1 LPAPPRGKELEVT
14 GAFRPARVAA
24 ATLLFSAIPVLYGPL
39 SPSRA
44 DLIMGARDEGIRIP
58 VLVALE
64 TFPTGPGDSAKAEA
78 AWLQRLER
86 RLEDEEGGSAPVR
99 VVERFILERGPT
111 AAEGA
116 GTDEARLQAVAHSQS
131 ASFVVLGSLTQLA
144 DRYSLDVRLLA
155 VDGTADPIEERVFE
169 GEGIDGLAEIFDRA
183 AETVRRWVADAPAPA
198 PAPPGPVPP
207 PVARPDTGAPVEVPV
222 PDPQAVS
229 APPRFPAEPPVPAEE
244 IPGVEPQG
252 DPETVT
258 PGLEPEIVIPGLEP
272 VDPPEA
278 TPEEDAID
286 QRAEP
291 PSEPGPSAEG
301 PPVVEI
307 RVVGNR
313 RIEADAIRGRVA
325 TRVGEPFDAARTR
338 EDLRRVFDLGF
349 FRDVQ
354 VLASDHPDGKVVT
367 FVVEENPI
375 IRQVSVIGNDAVS
388 GDEIR
393 EQLTLTVGSTIDYP
407 LLLENEQRIEALYQ
421 AKGYYRAEVDA
432 RVEAISDDAVA
443 VKFDI
448 VEGNELHLVEIDFQG
463 NDFLSDGELRKVMQ
477 TKPWRFYSRLT
488 HWFDRSGLYAEPIF
502 YQDLDRI
509 RRRYM
514 DEGFI
519 RVRVSEPEV
528 TVNEK
533 EDGLRVVVRI
543 EEGSRFTVGEV
554 DVGGDGSFDRDR
566 LRSLVTLQPGQTFSR
581 SAMTDDVERLRNH
594 YADRGFFFARV
605 EPKTR
610 VDPVAKTIDCRFEVE
625 KGDLYFIEHVRVRGN
640 TRTRDQVVRR
650 EIELGE
656 GELYSATALQRSQ
669 ARVRRLGFFEE
680 VSMETRPLDDPHHVD
695 VDVEVVERPTG
706 SFSFGAG
713 VGSTDG
719 FLVNASIRQE
729 NLFGK
734 GYQLTANVDFG
745 SDNSNVYVRFTDPYI
760 FGTAA
765 SLSTTVFQYE
775 REYLDFDQNVF
786 GFDVTTGYPL
796 DEGDT
801 RGFAGYSFTAR
812 EVTGDIVQASSMV
825 QREEFQEDID
835 TSLASLSFRRDLR
848 DDARFPK
855 SGHVTGFAMEF
866 AGLGGL
872 SQFLRLEGRTTW
884 FFPVKK
890 WLGFESTF
898 IVNSRAGYVFPFND
912 ISDFDLPQ
920 CTSAAC
926 DAWVAASNGETQSLT
941 NIDDDLELPISERY
955 FLGGVDAFQVRGFRQ
970 RSLGPRRSVLY
981 PFNPTGLP
989 GDLAFTTSDRDQAG
1003 GCLAASGEC
1012 NSLKDTDI
1020 DDFED
1025 LDLTDVIGR
1034 HKFFL
1039 LNLELQFP
1047 IAEELGLVGI
1057 VFFDMGNAFA
1067 EDEAINPADLRFG
1080 TGAGLQWFSP
1090 FGPILVQLGI
1100 PLDPLED
1107 EDNTV
1112 FEFSMGGST
1121 Y

>member
-1 LPAPPRGKELEVT
+1 VNGAIRRG
-14 GAFRPARVAA
+14 RVVV

-64 TFPTGPGDSAKAEA
+64 TFPTSPADSAKAEA

-86 RLEDEEGGSAPVR
+86 RLEAEEGGSPPVR
-99 VVERFILERGPT
+99 VVERFILERGLT
-111 AAEGA
+111 EAEGGP
-116 GTDEARLQAVAHSQS
+116 GTDEARLQALAHAQS
-131 ASFVVLGSLTQLA
+131 ASFVVLSSLTHLA
-144 DRYSLDVRLLA
+144 DRYNLDLRLLS
-155 VDGTADPIEERVFE
+155 VDGTADPIEQRVLE

-183 AETVRRWVADAPAPA
+183 AQTVRRWVADAPAPA
-198 PAPPGPVPP
+198 PSPTGPVPP
-207 PVARPDTGAPVEVPV
+207 PVARPDTTSPVEVPA
-222 PDPQAVS
+222 PEPEAVS
-229 APPRFPAEPPVPAEE
+229 APPPFPPEPSVPAEE
-244 IPGVEPQG
+244 TPAVESQEG
-252 DPETVT
+252 S
-258 PGLEPEIVIPGLEP
+258 PEIVVPGLEP
-272 VDPPEA
+272 VDIPEA
-278 TPEEDAID
+278 APEEDAID
-286 QRAEP
+286 ERVEP
-291 PSEPGPSAEG
+291 PPEPRPSADG

-338 EDLRRVFDLGF
+338 EDLRRVFELGF

-463 NDFLSDGELRKVMQ
+463 NDFLSDGQLRKVMQ

-488 HWFDRSGLYAEPIF
+488 TWFDRSGLYAEPIF

-528 TVNEK
+528 TVNQN

-554 DVGGDGSFDRDR
+554 DVGGDGAFDREA
-566 LRSLVTLQPGQTFSR
+566 LRSLVTLQQGQTFSR

-605 EPKTR
+605 EPQTR
-610 VDPVAKTIDCRFEVE
+610 VDPAAKTIDCRFEVE
-625 KGDLYFIEHVRVRGN
+625 KGELYFIEHVRVRGN

-680 VSMETRPLDDPHHVD
+680 VNMETRPLDDPHHVD

-765 SLSTTVFQYE
+765 SLSTTIFQYE
-775 REYLDFDQNVF
+775 REFLDFDQNVF

-801 RGFAGYSFTAR
+801 RGFAGYSYTDR
-812 EVTGDIVQASSMV
+812 EVTGDEVRASSMV
-825 QREEFQEDID
+825 QREEFQEDTD
-835 TSLASLSFRRDLR
+835 TSLASLSLRRDLR

-855 SGHVTGFAMEF
+855 SGHVTGFAAEF

-898 IVNSRAGYVFPFND
+898 IVNSRAGYVLPFND
-912 ISDFDLPQ
+912 ISDFDLPG
-920 CTSAAC
+920 CTGALC
-926 DAWVAASNGETQSLT
+926 DAFVAIDPSEIQPLT
-941 NIDDDLELPISERY
+941 NIDTDLELPISERY
-955 FLGGVDAFQVRGFRQ
+955 FLGGVGAFQVRGYRQ
-970 RSLGPRRSVLY
+970 RSLGPRRAILDQRLGDTAADRI
-981 PFNPTGLP
+981 FFATGQEVVGNTL
-989 GDLAFTTSDRDQAG
+989 Q
-1003 GCLAASGEC
+1003 CLEPSGQC
-1012 NSLKDTDI
+1012 NSLQDTDI

-1025 LDLTDVIGR
+1025 LDLTDVIGGN
-1034 HKFFL
+1034 KFFL

-1047 IAEELGLVGI
+1047 LSEELGLVGI
-1057 VFFDMGNAFA
+1057 LFFDMGNAFA

-1080 TGAGLQWFSP
+1080 TGAGVQWFSP